1 MELPES
7 LIEGSIEEQHIYFFT
22 DKAPIGIPN
31 HMHVCIKVKD
41 KLLLFS
47 TCASQTDTVFRLA
60 QLKGW
65 DVNTFPCFKK
75 STDNLFDRELTFINC
90 NNIITCTKKDFTKM
104 LSNGS
109 VVSLE
114 GRLTDNDM
122 KLVAQGVKKSIT
134 VPKEIKEL
142 FR

>member
-1 MELPES
+1 
-7 LIEGSIEEQHIYFFT
+7 
-22 DKAPIGIPN
+22 
-31 HMHVCIKVKD
+31 
-41 KLLLFS
+41 
-47 TCASQTDTVFRLA
+47 
-60 QLKGW
+60 
-65 DVNTFPCFKK
+65 
-75 STDNLFDRELTFINC
+75 
-90 NNIITCTKKDFTKM
+90 M